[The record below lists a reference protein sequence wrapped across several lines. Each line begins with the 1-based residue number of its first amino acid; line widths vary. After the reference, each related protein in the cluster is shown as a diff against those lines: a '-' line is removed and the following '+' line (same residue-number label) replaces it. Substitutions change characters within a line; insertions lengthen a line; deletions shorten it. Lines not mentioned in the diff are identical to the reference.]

1 MSTNA
6 AIGLA
11 MPDGTIKAVYLH
23 WDGYIT
29 DGGAG
34 ETLSA
39 HYKDRTKVEKLIALG
54 FLSSLGA
61 EVDPDPATPHSW
73 SNPQPGVTVA
83 YHRDRKE
90 PLHPAIKFKGKDS
103 FAGNSLDVAESQSH
117 DALFCQAEFL
127 CDLLVRGI
135 ATKSF
140 FQRQSGIL
148 DLMTVAF
155 GFSSDL
161 PHKSPVPFPRLP
173 MRSERKFPTGE
184 EDEMNDRECVIVF
197 RPSSGEKRKTVF
209 AVLDFEL
216 LEYILIKIMFDAG
229 AFRCAALNIDSCERV
244 RARGK
249 HGRKDCT
256 WRQSPKRTYCPV
268 CGSIRK
274 NGSR

>member
-6 AIGLA
+6 AIGMT

-90 PLHPAIKFKGKDS
+90 PLQTAVEFKDKDS
-103 FAGNSLDVAESQSH
+103 FAEEAKGCLWAEY
-117 DALFCQAEFL
+117 AYLFEDGRWL
-127 CDLLVRGI
+127 VCDLHLSAKPWTWKV
-135 ATKSF
+135 
-140 FQRQSGIL
+140 L
-148 DLMTVAF
+148 
-155 GFSSDL
+155 SDVL
-161 PHKSPVPFPRLP
+161 KQMANNQL
-173 MRSERKFPTGE
+173 
-184 EDEMNDRECVIVF
+184 
-197 RPSSGEKRKTVF
+197 EKNNET
-209 AVLDFEL
+209 
-216 LEYILIKIMFDAG
+216 
-229 AFRCAALNIDSCERV
+229 DS
-244 RARGK
+244 
-249 HGRKDCT
+249 
-256 WRQSPKRTYCPV
+256 
-268 CGSIRK
+268 
-274 NGSR
+274 